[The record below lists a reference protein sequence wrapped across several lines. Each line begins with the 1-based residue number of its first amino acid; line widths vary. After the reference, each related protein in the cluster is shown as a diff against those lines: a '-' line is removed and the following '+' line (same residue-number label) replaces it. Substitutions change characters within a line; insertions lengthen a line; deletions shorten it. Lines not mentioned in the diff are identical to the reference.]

1 MAKNYA
7 GLKRVGYSADK
18 AATKA
23 AIGDSVTVT
32 WVTGKVGSETTINPE
47 AITNDTPDGNVS
59 AGGTV
64 TPEIHILDYANFAT
78 LEGFGDADTE
88 HYWYAEF
95 IDGRIYVTNVPT
107 NIQVIDPMNVNIP
120 DGVSGFII
128 QMLKHDI
135 KTNVFRNLPAS

>member
-7 GLKRVGYSADK
+7 GWKRVGYSDDK

-32 WVTGKVGSETTINPE
+32 WVTGKVGSETTANPE
-47 AITNDTPDGNVS
+47 AITTDTTDGNVS
-59 AGGTV
+59 AGGTI
-64 TPEIHILDYANFAT
+64 TPEIHILDYADFAA
-78 LEGFGDADTE
+78 LETIGDADTE
-88 HYWYAEF
+88 KYWYFETF
-95 IDGRIYVTNVPT
+95 DGRIYVTNVPT
-107 NIQVIDPMNVNIP
+107 NIQVVDPINSNLP

-128 QMLKHDI
+128 HMLKHDI